1 MRLTSLNQLIL
12 GNKAIDGVWKLTPRH
27 ELRYVRSGPEEEV
40 VLTGDL
46 VAAEETGLVIQ
57 VEERRADG
65 EMVSRTMTLRGRW
78 EADAKNRLNFLV
90 ERRSRQRDR
99 LTFSGGWEIG
109 ENHELLYRFEQIQ
122 LKTKEQQV
130 HTLTFR
136 GIWDLDEDHRLTY
149 VLDRDSGSVF
159 RFRGTFQTPTVL
171 AKEGAVRYQIG
182 VEVQG
187 RKRLQAVTLFGKWKL
202 SRDFSIDFEIPYADG
217 SVRPITFGATYSL
230 NAKNS
235 IQAQLT
241 TQEGKPLGLE
251 VIFTREFLKDSGE
264 AFLRLRRS
272 LEESTVEGG
281 LRFRW

>member
-12 GNKAIDGVWKLTPRH
+12 RNQTIDGVWKLTPRH
-27 ELRYVRSGPEEEV
+27 ELRYVRSGPDEEV
-40 VLTGDL
+40 VLTGEL
-46 VAAEETGLVIQ
+46 VAVEETGLVVQ

-65 EMVSRTMTLRGRW
+65 EMVSRTLTLRGRW
-78 EADAKNRLNFLV
+78 EADARNRLTFLV

-99 LTFSGGWEIG
+99 LTLGGGWEIG
-109 ENHELLYRFEQIQ
+109 ENNELLYRFEQIR
-122 LKTKEQQV
+122 LKTKQRRT

-136 GIWDLDEDHRLTY
+136 GSWDLGEARRLTY
-149 VLDRDSGSVF
+149 VLDRDSDSVF

-171 AKEGAVRYQIG
+171 AKEGTLRYQVG

-187 RKRLQAVTLFGKWKL
+187 RRRLQTVTLFGKWKL
-202 SRDFSIDFEIPYADG
+202 SRDLSLDFEIPYSDG
-217 SVRPITFGATYSL
+217 SVRPITFGAAYSF
-230 NAKNS
+230 NAQDS
-235 IQAQLT
+235 IQARLT

-251 VIFTREFLKDSGE
+251 VIFTREFFKDSGE

-272 LEESTVEGG
+272 LEESAVEGG